1 MLHERHGDRWNI
13 SGIWLNQF
21 KPQQMPSLLGWDVS
35 EGILMIRGAETNRG
49 KGRCAARGQRLW
61 PAVVSFGWVSSGGQE
76 WSQSPAKG
84 HSGWA
89 ANSQPLIAFTDNLTE
104 SIWDVYVGTLVKV
117 DFAVWCIS
125 PVEFSHTINMTW
137 SFQDG
142 WMDGLVVPS
151 NWFKVAQ

>member
-1 MLHERHGDRWNI
+1 MLHERHRDRWNI

-21 KPQQMPSLLGWDVS
+21 KPQQMPLLLRWDIS
-35 EGILMIRGAETNRG
+35 EGILMIWGAETKRG
-49 KGRCAARGQRLW
+49 KGRWVARGQRLW

-104 SIWDVYVGTLVKV
+104 SIWDVYVDTLVKV
-117 DFAVWCIS
+117 DFVVWCIS
-125 PVEFSHTINMTW
+125 PGWLQSYDQYDMIRTFKASKM
-137 SFQDG
+137 DG
-142 WMDGLVVPS
+142 WGCCTIKLI
-151 NWFKVAQ
+151 

>member
-13 SGIWLNQF
+13 SGIWLNLF
-21 KPQQMPSLLGWDVS
+21 EPQQMPSLLGWDVS
-35 EGILMIRGAETNRG
+35 EGILMIWGAETKRG
-49 KGRCAARGQRLW
+49 KGRWVARGQRLW

-104 SIWDVYVGTLVKV
+104 SIWDVYVDTLVKV
-117 DFAVWCIS
+117 DFVVFLMYFPSWIQSYDQYDIDC
-125 PVEFSHTINMTW
+125 
-137 SFQDG
+137 
-142 WMDGLVVPS
+142 WMNGFVAPS